1 MKCPNCNETLT
12 PKTSD
17 DVEMAVCP
25 QCAGVWFAGDELNRM
40 KDLSLP
46 DANWLDFNLWKDI
59 ETMKFSLGERP
70 CPQCGKTMARM
81 GYGETG
87 VTLDA
92 CPDRHG
98 VFLDQGEFDL
108 ILQALENEITATDVP
123 EYLRE
128 TLVEG
133 RELIAGTEGSHH
145 DWKDFTTVVRL
156 FSRRFLVEHPN
167 LARALAEFSLS
178 SPK

>member
-1 MKCPNCNETLT
+1 MKCPNCNETLA

-17 DVEMAVCP
+17 DLEMTVCS

-59 ETMKFSLGERP
+59 ETMKFSLGERA

-87 VTLDA
+87 VT
-92 CPDRHG
+92 
-98 VFLDQGEFDL
+98 
-108 ILQALENEITATDVP
+108 IP

-128 TLVEG
+128 TLEEG

-156 FSRRFLVEHPN
+156 LSRRLLAEHPN